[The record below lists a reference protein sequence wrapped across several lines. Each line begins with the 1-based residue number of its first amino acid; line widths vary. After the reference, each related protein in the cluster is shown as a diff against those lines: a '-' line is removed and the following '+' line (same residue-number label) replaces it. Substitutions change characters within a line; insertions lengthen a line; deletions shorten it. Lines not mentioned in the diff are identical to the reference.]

1 MAQTKA
7 ELTKVSGEE
16 KVKVYYT
23 TKKIL
28 WGLIKWNVI
37 LKEDSMG
44 KDLRIDT
51 AEVYDKI
58 LLNGKPLSLSK

>member
-1 MAQTKA
+1 MAQTKV